1 MLNTFGGERMT
12 QSKSLGQKRI
22 LFKGIAFYGAVIRD
36 ISGNYRLRDGR
47 PLKKVDETTYE
58 VSI

>member
-1 MLNTFGGERMT
+1 MT